1 MSEYMSFIKEEL
13 AAFESYLVAT
23 QRNNSTYIG
32 TLRKFD
38 KYLYTSYHEDYQ
50 LTKEMFDTWC
60 RKHDNESNNTCR
72 RRIQPI
78 LLFHRY
84 LKERKLIDFE
94 EPEKPKI
101 SRRKSMPH
109 PFTDEELASFFKTCD
124 DFDPIIEDRKLHKV
138 IKLILSVIFRLLY
151 STGLRPNEARLLKR
165 SNVDLNRCVIS
176 ITETKGHNQRFVAIH
191 DSLIDILIRYDEM
204 MNDLIPD
211 RVYFFP
217 NGKNGY
223 YCSRWLRGYF
233 RQIWSLSNPDTNAV
247 IYDFRHNYAIDNI
260 NSWIK
265 DGTDSI
271 DKMYYL
277 SKSMGH
283 ADINNTLYYYSVVP
297 KFSKLQY
304 ELSNSSFEELIP
316 EVMGNEGEQ

>member
-1 MSEYMSFIKEEL
+1 MSEYMSFVKEEL
-13 AAFESYLVAT
+13 KSFENYLVAT

-32 TLRKFD
+32 TLKKFD
-38 KYLYTSYHEDYQ
+38 KYIITNYPKENQ
-50 LTKEMFDTWC
+50 LNKEMFDSWC

-72 RRIQPI
+72 CRIQPI

-101 SRRKSMPH
+101 CKKKAIPH
-109 PFTDEELASFFKTCD
+109 PFTDEELNSFFKACD
-124 DFDPIIEDRKLHKV
+124 DFKPLIEDGKLYKV

-151 STGLRPNEARLLKR
+151 STGLRPNEVRLLKR
-165 SNVDLNRCVIS
+165 TNVDLDQRIIS

-191 DSLIDILIRYDEM
+191 DSLIGILIRYDEM
-204 MNDLIPD
+204 MNDLIPN
-211 RVYFFP
+211 RSYFFP
-217 NGKNGY
+217 KGKDGY
-223 YCSRWLRGYF
+223 YCSCWLRGYF
-233 RQIWSLSNPDTNAV
+233 RQIWQLSNPNTDAV
-247 IYDFRHNYAIDNI
+247 IYDFRHNYAIENI

-265 DGTDSI
+265 NGTDSI
-271 DKMYYL
+271 EKMYYL

-283 ADINNTLYYYSVVP
+283 ADFNNTLYYYSVVP
-297 KFSKLQY
+297 KFSKIQY

-316 EVMGNEGEQ
+316 EVIGNDSEK